1 MEDKIFS
8 LYEIN
13 NLIAGVISDNLSNN
27 YWIVSEIAR
36 ISENSSGHCYLEL
49 VEKDAVSDTV
59 LAQAKAMVWSRNYK
73 MLKTYFETATGRR
86 LERGM
91 KILFKASVQFHP
103 LYGLSFHIVDIDPGY
118 TIGDLALKKMQVVK
132 KLKEEG
138 VFELNKIIQM
148 PLVVQRIAVISS
160 EGAAGYSDFMAHL
173 AENPYGYRFEVTL
186 FQTLMQGEKAEASII
201 AALDAIFDNIEK
213 YDAVTIIRGGGG
225 QVDLSCFDSY
235 LLASHIAQ
243 FPIPVLSGIGHERDD
258 SVVDMVAH
266 TRLKTPTAVA
276 AFVIDRAN
284 MFEVH
289 VDECLQMVVDYC
301 SEVTISER
309 ERLRSVTQVL
319 PLIAKDI
326 INYQK
331 QKVRNEMLQVFN
343 FSAQKISLQKTMLAN
358 LQHSVTAE
366 AHKQLFVTGNQLEGM
381 MMKGKRASTDVLSR
395 SEAVLDKYLQVAQW
409 ANPENVLKRGFSIT
423 RIHGKI
429 VNSEKELCSD
439 DVVETTL
446 AQGKFRSKVL

>member
-1 MEDKIFS
+1 MENKIFS

-13 NLIAGVISDNLSNN
+13 SLIAGVISDNLSNN

-73 MLKTYFETATGRR
+73 MLKAYFETATGRR

-132 KLKEEG
+132 KLKEDG
-138 VFELNKIIQM
+138 VFELNKIVQM
-148 PLVVQRIAVISS
+148 PLVVQRIAVVSS

-173 AENPYGYRFEVTL
+173 AENPHGYRFEVTL
-186 FQTLMQGEKAEASII
+186 FQALMQGEKAEASII
-201 AALDAIFDNIEK
+201 AALDAIFAKIEK
-213 YDAVTIIRGGGG
+213 YDVVAIIRGGGG

-276 AFVIDRAN
+276 AYVIDRTN
-284 MFEVH
+284 MFELH
-289 VDECLQMVVDYC
+289 LDECLQMVVDYC
-301 SEVTISER
+301 SEVTIAER
-309 ERLRSVTQVL
+309 ERLRNITQLL
-319 PLIAKDI
+319 PVIAKEI
-326 INYQK
+326 LNNQQ

-343 FSAQKISLQKTMLAN
+343 LSAQKLAKQKTKWAN
-358 LQHSVTAE
+358 LLHSVTTDV
-366 AHKQLFVTGNQLEGM
+366 HKQLFVAGTRLEGLM
-381 MMKGKRASTDVLSR
+381 VQGERASSDVFGR
-395 SEAVLDKYLQVAQW
+395 NKVLLDRYLQVSQLAD
-409 ANPENVLKRGFSIT
+409 PENVLRRGYSIT
-423 RIHGKI
+423 RLRGKI
-429 VNSEKELCSD
+429 VNSEKELCRD
-439 DVVETTL
+439 DVVETIL
-446 AQGKFRSKVL
+446 AQGKFKSKVL